1 MTPLRITVLGSGT
14 SSGIP
19 TIGCSCEVCLS
30 TDPRDKRLR
39 PSVLLQ
45 YDDRNV
51 MIDTGPDFRTQVLR
65 HKIQHLDAVLYTH
78 AHADHILGLD
88 DVRPFNYFQKST
100 IPLYATDETF
110 AIIRR
115 VFAYAV
121 NNCER
126 GDDDF
131 ARGQGSDQTD
141 ANLPVE
147 PQRPDQGFHDV
158 PDGSCKALG
167 DGRRL
172 TAIER

>member
-1 MTPLRITVLGSGT
+1 MTPLRLTVLGSGS

-65 HKIQHLDAVLYTH
+65 HQIKHLDAVLYTH

-100 IPLYATDETF
+100 IPLYATPGGGVSLQKMGCILADNLSPQK
-110 AIIRR
+110 AR
-115 VFAYAV
+115 VLLLLALTKT
-121 NNCER
+121 
-126 GDDDF
+126 
-131 ARGQGSDQTD
+131 SDN
-141 ANLPVE
+141 A
-147 PQRPDQGFHDV
+147 
-158 PDGSCKALG
+158 ALQKYFSQ
-167 DGRRL
+167 
-172 TAIER
+172 